1 MGINLETNTRHFI
14 QQLGRKGSKL
24 QVVAA
29 EAINEAAQELD
40 QNYKG
45 RLKRKQ
51 KIRSKFTLNSTKT
64 FKARAIRKSGEP
76 RPLKNINAITGVR
89 KMKGGKEHYLA
100 KLEKGRIQRGNTQTR
115 GRVPIPL
122 TTARTGQRETKPIAV
137 PNRLLKGDTQTLRV
151 GGKAF
156 GVRGDRFK
164 TPRQRFAVL
173 YQYRRQASRGL
184 TGDLSKPFFF
194 TDNSNR
200 LGIFKFIRGTA
211 RKIRNLEQT
220 TAKTKASPNFKRTV
234 DQMKPASI
242 QEKFVKL
249 AKRALGR

>member
-1 MGINLETNTRHFI
+1 MSISLETNTRHFI
-14 QQLGRKGSKL
+14 QQLGKKGSKL

-29 EAINEAAQELD
+29 EAINEAAEELD

-64 FKARAIRKSGEP
+64 FRARAIRKSGEP
-76 RPLKNINAITGVR
+76 RPLSNINAITGVR

-100 KLEKGRIQRGNTQTR
+100 KLEKGRTQRGNTQTR

-122 TTARTGQRETKPIAV
+122 TAARTGQRESKPIAV
-137 PNRLLKGDTQTLRV
+137 SNRLTKGETQTLRA
-151 GGKAF
+151 GGKVF
-156 GVRGDRFK
+156 GARGDRFK
-164 TPRQRFAVL
+164 TSRQRFAVL
-173 YQYRRQASRGL
+173 YQYKRQGSRGL

-220 TAKTKASPNFKRTV
+220 TAKTKAAPNFKQTV
-234 DQMKPASI
+234 DGMKPGMI
-242 QEKFVKL
+242 QDKFVKK
-249 AKRALGR
+249 ARRAMGR